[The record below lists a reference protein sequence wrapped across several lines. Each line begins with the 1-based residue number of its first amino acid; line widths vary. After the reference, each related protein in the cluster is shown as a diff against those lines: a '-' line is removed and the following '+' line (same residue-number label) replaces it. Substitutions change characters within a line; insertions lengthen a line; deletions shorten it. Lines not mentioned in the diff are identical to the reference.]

1 MRIGRY
7 LRSVRSQLPVEVQA
21 DFDCALAGDALAARR
36 LLNASPKRLIA
47 HFAFLAF
54 CRKTANPAYRELLKA
69 AWQPSAR
76 HLLTGFWT
84 PSTLRQMLER
94 ADFKRP
100 GLRGPMTIYRP
111 VVEVSVREAAA
122 QLSWV
127 RSRSVAVAEAAAARS
142 ARPRILQATIAP
154 ADILFIGEDGGGEIV
169 PRRQPSA
176 ITVQS
181 IERVPEGAGVRP
193 RRSTSGR

>member
-1 MRIGRY
+1 VRIGRY
-7 LRSVRSQLPVEVQA
+7 LRSVRSQLPVEIQA
-21 DFDCALAGDALAARR
+21 DFDRALGGDALAARR

-54 CRKTANPAYRELLKA
+54 RRKTPNPAYRELLKA

-76 HLLTGFWT
+76 HLLTAFWT
-84 PSTLRQMLER
+84 PSTLRRMLER

-100 GLRGPMTIYRP
+100 ALRGPMTIYRP
-111 VVEVSVREAAA
+111 VVEGSLREAAS
-122 QLSWV
+122 QLCWI
-127 RSRSVAVAEAAAARS
+127 RSRSVAVAAAARS
-142 ARPRILQATIAP
+142 ARPRILQATVAP
-154 ADILFIGEDGGGEIV
+154 ADILFLGEDGGGEIV

-181 IERVPEGAGVRP
+181 IERVPEEPASRP
-193 RRSTSGR
+193 RRSASRR